1 MSPSAPAPDFD
12 KASLVHSVEDPKQR
26 YVFYYGE
33 GFRHE
38 RLPVGSRVVYP
49 PPPLPGF
56 EDVDGAIEE
65 ALENPLDR
73 PPFSAQL
80 RPGMKVTIAF
90 DDISLPL
97 PPMKK
102 PDIRQRIIEKVLD
115 KLAAHGID
123 DIHLIAALGLHRRM
137 TPGELRR
144 AVGKRAFEQFHPDR
158 LYNHDAEDP
167 GNVVSLGVTSVG
179 EEVEVNRRVA
189 ESDLLVYVNIN
200 LVSMDGGHK
209 SISTGL
215 VTYKT
220 IKSHHNVHTLMRSA
234 SYMDPEHS
242 ALHDSCARMGSVV
255 EEAINVF
262 KVETTLNSNTFP
274 SALRHLQVREWDWSP
289 LDSAVF
295 HANRVSTA
303 LMPFEARR
311 RIFQSMRAPYGVTGI
326 HAGATSPV
334 HERTLENVFRQQM
347 VPLQGQAD
355 VMIAGVPYLSPY
367 NVNST
372 LNPILV
378 HVLTLGYLFNLYR
391 GKPVVRQGGVMIL
404 MHPLENRFNAAHHP
418 SYIDFFNE
426 VLPDTRD
433 AGEMEKKFEEN
444 YAANPRYIEQY
455 RNGYAYHGVH
465 PFYMWY
471 WACYGQAH
479 LGKVIVVGAKDRR
492 VAATLGYEIAP
503 NLQAAL
509 DMAQDVVGQSPQ
521 ITTHHWPPIFMCDVS

>member
-1 MSPSAPAPDFD
+1 MSPSAPMPEMDN
-12 KASLVHSVEDPKQR
+12 ASLVRHVEDPKQR

-38 RLPVGSRVVYP
+38 RLPVGSRVIYP
-49 PPPLPGF
+49 PPSFPGF
-56 EDVDGAIEE
+56 ADPDAAIEE
-65 ALENPLDR
+65 ALENPLDK
-73 PPFSAQL
+73 PPLSVQL
-80 RPGMKVTIAF
+80 KPGMKVTIAF

-97 PPMKK
+97 PPMKS
-102 PDIRQRIIEKVLD
+102 PDIRGRIIEKVLD

-137 TPGELRR
+137 TPGELKH
-144 AVGKRAFEQFHPDR
+144 AVGKRAFKQFHPDR

-167 GNVVSLGVTSVG
+167 DNVVTLGTTSAG
-179 EEVEVNRRVA
+179 EEVVINRRVA
-189 ESDLLVYVNIN
+189 ESDLLIYVNIN

-209 SISTGL
+209 SINTGL

-220 IKSHHNVHTLMRSA
+220 IKGHHNVHTLMHST

-255 EEAINVF
+255 EETVNVF
-262 KVETTLNSNTFP
+262 KIETTLNSNTFP
-274 SALRHLQVREWDWSP
+274 SVLRHLQRPEWDWNP
-289 LDSAVF
+289 LDSAIF
-295 HANRVSTA
+295 HGNRIGSG
-303 LMPFEARR
+303 LMPFEMRR
-311 RIFQSMRAPYGVTGI
+311 RVFQSMKAPYGLTGI
-326 HAGATSPV
+326 YAGATDPV
-334 HERTLENVFRQQM
+334 HNKTLENVFRQQV
-347 VPLQGQAD
+347 VPVQGQAD
-355 VMIAGVPYLSPY
+355 IMIAGVPYLGPY

-391 GKPVVRQGGVMIL
+391 GKPMVKKGGVMIL
-404 MHPLENRFNAAHHP
+404 MHPLEKRFNATHHP

-426 VLPDTRD
+426 VLPETRD
-433 AGEMEKKFEEN
+433 AGEIEQRFEES
-444 YAANPRYIEQY
+444 YATNPRYIEQY
-455 RNGYAYHGVH
+455 RRGNAYHGVH
-465 PFYMWY
+465 PMYMWY

-479 LGKVIVVGAKDRR
+479 LGKVIVVGAKDRQ

-509 DMAQDVVGQSPQ
+509 EMAGDTVGQSPQ
-521 ITTHHWPPIFMCDVS
+521 ITTFHWPPIFMCDVT